1 MVLATKTKT
10 KDTVERLMYRV
21 EGKKKMS
28 TNNKAIQ
35 FFVPADVVDQFKIN
49 LILSKQRSQQVILS
63 KFVDKFIREP
73 KETLKFINN

>member
-1 MVLATKTKT
+1 
-10 KDTVERLMYRV
+10 
-21 EGKKKMS
+21 MS
-28 TNNKAIQ
+28 TNNKPIQ